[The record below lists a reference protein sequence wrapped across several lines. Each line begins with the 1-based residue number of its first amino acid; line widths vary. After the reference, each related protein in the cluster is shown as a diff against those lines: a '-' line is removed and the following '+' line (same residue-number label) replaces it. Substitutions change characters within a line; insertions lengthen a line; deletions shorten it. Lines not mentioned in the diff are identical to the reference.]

1 MPAEI
6 RVGEK
11 LAERR
16 ARRRDALS
24 GGGGN
29 ADTVRLY
36 LRDIGT
42 VPLLTGP
49 EEVDLAKRIQAGLE
63 AQRQVAELDAAESCP
78 VISEEEQREIR
89 ALATDGERAF
99 EHLTSANLRLVVS
112 IAKRYSGRGAQLLD
126 LVQDGNL
133 GLMRAVEKFDHTRGF
148 KFSTYASWWIRQA
161 VSRSASEQ
169 SRTIRLP
176 SHLVDLVNRITR
188 VERELVQELG
198 REPTLV
204 ETARAADLP
213 IERVR
218 ELLDVS
224 RDPMSLDAT
233 RGEDDDAS
241 FVDFLE
247 DVDAAAPAEMATR
260 AMLSAAVH
268 EVLDELSEREREVMS
283 MRFGLDGDRPRTLED
298 VGKAFGV
305 TRERIRQIEAK
316 TLAKLRHPQRS
327 QKLKDFLDADG

>member
-1 MPAEI
+1 MATEV
-6 RVGEK
+6 RVGAK
-11 LAERR
+11 LEERR
-16 ARRRDALS
+16 RRRRDAMS
-24 GGGGN
+24 GGGGS

-42 VPLLTGP
+42 VPLLTGE
-49 EEVDLAKRIQAGLE
+49 EEVQLAKRIQAGLV
-63 AQRQVAELDAAESCP
+63 AQRQVAELDAPESCP
-78 VISEEEQREIR
+78 IISEAQQRDLRDVAE
-89 ALATDGERAF
+89 DGAKAF
-99 EHLTSANLRLVVS
+99 DHLTSANLRLVVS

-161 VSRSASEQ
+161 ISRSASEQ

-188 VERELVQELG
+188 VERGLVQELG
-198 REPTLV
+198 REPTLI

-213 IERVR
+213 VERVR

-224 RDPMSLDAT
+224 RDPVSLDAS
-233 RGEDDDAS
+233 RGEEDDAS
-241 FVDFLE
+241 LGDFIE
-247 DVDAAAPAEMATR
+247 DVDAAAPLEMATR
-260 AMLSAAVH
+260 SMLAAAVH
-268 EVLDELSEREREVMS
+268 EVLDELNEREREVMS

-327 QKLKDFLDADG
+327 QKLKDFLES

>member
-1 MPAEI
+1 MAEVE
-6 RVGEK
+6 VGEI
-11 LAERR
+11 LAG
-16 ARRRDALS
+16 RRRRRREGMS
-24 GGGGN
+24 GGGGS

-42 VPLLTGP
+42 VPLLTAA
-49 EEVDLAKRIQAGLE
+49 EEVDLAKRIQAGMV
-63 AQRQVAELDAAESCP
+63 AQVKVAELDAPESCP
-78 VISEEEQREIR
+78 IVGDDEQRELR
-89 ALATDGERAF
+89 WVAKDGQDAF
-99 EHLTSANLRLVVS
+99 DHLTSANLRLVVS

-161 VSRSASEQ
+161 ISRSASEQ

-188 VERELVQELG
+188 VKRELVQELG
-198 REPTLV
+198 REPTLT

-224 RDPMSLDAT
+224 RDPVSLDAT
-233 RGEDDDAS
+233 RGEDEDAS
-241 FVDFLE
+241 LGDFIE
-247 DVDAAAPAEMATR
+247 DEDAAAPAEMATR
-260 AMLSAAVH
+260 AMLAEAVR
-268 EVLDELSEREREVMS
+268 EVLGELNEREREVMS

-327 QKLKDFLDADG
+327 QRLKDFLEADG

>member
-1 MPAEI
+1 MNAEI

-16 ARRRDALS
+16 RRRREGIS
-24 GGGGN
+24 GGGGS

-42 VPLLTGP
+42 VQLLTAQ
-49 EEVDLAKRIQAGLE
+49 EEVALAKRIQAGLV
-63 AQRQVAELDAAESCP
+63 AQRKLAELEAPDSSPIVAD
-78 VISEEEQREIR
+78 EEQRAIR
-89 ALATDGERAF
+89 EAAADGADAF
-99 EHLTSANLRLVVS
+99 ERLTSANLRLVVS
-112 IAKRYSGRGAQLLD
+112 IAKRYTGRGAQLLD

-161 VSRSASEQ
+161 ISRSASEQ

-188 VERELVQELG
+188 AERELVQELG
-198 REPTLV
+198 REPTLE

-213 IERVR
+213 LERVR
-218 ELLDVS
+218 ELLDIS
-224 RDPMSLDAT
+224 RDPVSLDAS
-233 RGEDDDAS
+233 RGEEDDAS
-241 FVDFLE
+241 LGDFIE
-247 DVDAAAPAEMATR
+247 DLDAAAPADVATR
-260 AMLSAAVH
+260 TMLAAAVH
-268 EVLDELSEREREVMS
+268 EVLDELNEREREVMC

-327 QKLKDFLDADG
+327 QRLKDFLEGDG

>member
-1 MPAEI
+1 
-6 RVGEK
+6 
-11 LAERR
+11 
-16 ARRRDALS
+16 
-24 GGGGN
+24 
-29 ADTVRLY
+29 
-36 LRDIGT
+36 
-42 VPLLTGP
+42 
-49 EEVDLAKRIQAGLE
+49 
-63 AQRQVAELDAAESCP
+63 
-78 VISEEEQREIR
+78 
-89 ALATDGERAF
+89 
-99 EHLTSANLRLVVS
+99 
-112 IAKRYSGRGAQLLD
+112 
-126 LVQDGNL
+126 
-133 GLMRAVEKFDHTRGF
+133 
-148 KFSTYASWWIRQA
+148 STYASWWIRQA

-198 REPTLV
+198 REPTLR
-204 ETARAADLP
+204 ETAKGADLP

-247 DVDAAAPAEMATR
+247 DHDAAAPAEMATR
-260 AMLSAAVH
+260 AMLAAAVH
-268 EVLDELSEREREVMS
+268 EVLDELNEREREVMS

-298 VGKAFGV
+298 VGKEFGV

-327 QKLKDFLDADG
+327 QKLKDFLEADG